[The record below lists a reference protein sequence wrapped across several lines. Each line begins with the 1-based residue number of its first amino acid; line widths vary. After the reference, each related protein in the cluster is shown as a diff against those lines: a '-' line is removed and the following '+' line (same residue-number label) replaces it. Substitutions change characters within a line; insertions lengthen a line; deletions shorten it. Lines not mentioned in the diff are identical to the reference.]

1 MNNKLTTR
9 LLLILFIFGLGLY
22 SLFPTVK
29 YQLLKDKE
37 IPVYDT
43 VVNEEK
49 FADLILKHEILFE
62 MTEDDWE
69 RLEKQ
74 ASEKIQIGTKKKLS
88 KEEVQYLQSKS
99 IKQGLDLKGGIYIV
113 LEVDLPQ
120 LVNNLAKNKD
130 KKFDIFINDL
140 KDGYT
145 NNSVDF
151 FELFDSKATN
161 QDLKL
166 PRYFITYGKTK
177 NQIIEQLKFQADDS
191 INRIIEIIQNRV
203 DQFGVSEPTIQKQGN
218 DRVII
223 ELAGIQDSERAR
235 GLLQS
240 TALLELMIV
249 KDVESTN
256 TIIRQIDNLSY
267 SDNQIGIKS
276 QNEDAT
282 NGGDLF
288 SSDNEVN
295 DLQFSSLLIGIGSDL
310 AIDKENLE
318 QFNSILSQENIKQLL
333 EATGSN
339 FLFSNS
345 SRIFLNDFGEEEE
358 VYIVYHLVNN
368 AELTGGVIENA
379 QVRLSQ
385 SGATA
390 GQPIVQMEMNSAG
403 SREWARITGANI
415 KKRIAIV
422 LDKKVHMAPVIN
434 SQIFGG
440 STVIEGLDSV
450 EEAEDVAIVLRAGAL
465 PVPVT
470 IIDQKIVGPS
480 LGADSVQQGTSS
492 ILIGLVLVVLFII
505 FYYRMSGFI
514 ASFSL
519 IWTLILLL
527 GILALLQ
534 ATLTLPG
541 IAGLILTVGMSIDAN
556 VIIFERIREELRKGK
571 TVRSAIDSGY
581 QRAITTIV
589 DANLTTGIAAGVL
602 YQYGTG
608 PIKGFATVLFWGI
621 VVSMFTAII
630 VTRFL
635 FDFTTSRRNVEKLSI

>member
-1 MNNKLTTR
+1 MNNKLRTR
-9 LLLILFIFGLGLY
+9 LLLILFIFGLGIY
-22 SLFPTVK
+22 SLWPTIK
-29 YQLLKDKE
+29 YQLLSDTEKNNLSKDE
-37 IPVYDT
+37 VEY
-43 VVNEEK
+43 
-49 FADLILKHEILFE
+49 
-62 MTEDDWE
+62 
-69 RLEKQ
+69 LEKN
-74 ASEKIQIGTKKKLS
+74 T
-88 KEEVQYLQSKS
+88 

-130 KKFDIFINDL
+130 KKFDIFLNDL

-177 NQIIEQLKFQADDS
+177 DQIIEQLQFEANDS

-218 DRVII
+218 DRVMI

-256 TIIRQIDNLSY
+256 TIIRQIDNLS
-267 SDNQIGIKS
+267 SSENQIGIKS
-276 QNEDAT
+276 QNDNAT
-282 NGGDLF
+282 NVGDLF

-295 DLQFSSLLIGIGSDL
+295 DLQFSSLLLGIGSDL
-310 AIDKENLE
+310 AVDRENLE
-318 QFNSILSQENIKQLL
+318 QLNSILSQDNVKQLL

-345 SRIFLNDFGEEEE
+345 SKTFLNDFGEEEE
-358 VYIVYHLVNN
+358 VYIIYHLANN

-385 SGATA
+385 SGVTA
-390 GQPIVQMEMNSAG
+390 GQPIVQMEMSSTG

-440 STVIEGLDSV
+440 ATVIEGLDSV
-450 EEAEDVAIVLRAGAL
+450 EEAEDIAIVLRAGAL

-480 LGADSVQQGTSS
+480 LGADSVRQGTSS
-492 ILIGLVLVVLFII
+492 ILIGLVLVILFII

-571 TVRSAIDSGY
+571 TVRSAIDAGY

-635 FDFTTSRRNVEKLSI
+635 FDFTTSRKNLEKLSI

>member
-1 MNNKLTTR
+1 MNSKLRTR
-9 LLLILFIFGLGLY
+9 LLLILFIFGLGIY
-22 SLFPTVK
+22 SLWPTIK
-29 YQLLKDKE
+29 YQLLS
-37 IPVYDT
+37 DT
-43 VVNEEK
+43 EKNNLSKNEVEY
-49 FADLILKHEILFE
+49 
-62 MTEDDWE
+62 
-69 RLEKQ
+69 LEKN
-74 ASEKIQIGTKKKLS
+74 T
-88 KEEVQYLQSKS
+88 

-120 LVNNLAKNKD
+120 LVNNLANNKD

-345 SRIFLNDFGEEEE
+345 SRTFLNDFGEEEE

-385 SGATA
+385 SGVTA
-390 GQPIVQMEMNSAG
+390 GQPLVQMEMNSAG

-440 STVIEGLDSV
+440 STVIEGLDSI
-450 EEAEDVAIVLRAGAL
+450 EEAEDIAIVLRAGAL

>member
-1 MNNKLTTR
+1 MDNKLRTR
-9 LLLILFIFGLGLY
+9 LLLILFIFGLGIY
-22 SLFPTVK
+22 SLWPTIK
-29 YQLLKDKE
+29 YQLLSDTEKNNLSKDE
-37 IPVYDT
+37 VEY
-43 VVNEEK
+43 
-49 FADLILKHEILFE
+49 
-62 MTEDDWE
+62 
-69 RLEKQ
+69 LEKN
-74 ASEKIQIGTKKKLS
+74 T
-88 KEEVQYLQSKS
+88 

-130 KKFDIFINDL
+130 KKFDIFLNDL

-177 NQIIEQLKFQADDS
+177 DQIIEQLKFEANDS

-249 KDVESTN
+249 KDIESTN
-256 TIIRQIDNLSY
+256 TIIRQIDNLSF
-267 SDNQIGIKS
+267 SDNQIGINS
-276 QNEDAT
+276 NNEDST
-282 NGGDLF
+282 NVGDLF
-288 SSDNEVN
+288 SSDDEVN
-295 DLQFSSLLIGIGSDL
+295 NLKFSSLLIGIGSDL
-310 AIDKENLE
+310 AVDEENLE
-318 QFNSILSQENIKQLL
+318 QLNNILSQENIKQLL

-345 SRIFLNDFGEEEE
+345 SRTFLNDFGEEEE
-358 VYIVYHLVNN
+358 IYIVYHLVNN

-385 SGATA
+385 SGVTA
-390 GQPIVQMEMNSAG
+390 GQPIVQMEMSSAG

-450 EEAEDVAIVLRAGAL
+450 EEAEDIAIVLRAGAL

-480 LGADSVQQGTSS
+480 LGADSVQQGTTS

>member
-1 MNNKLTTR
+1 MNNKLRTR
-9 LLLILFIFGLGLY
+9 LLLILFIFGLGIY
-22 SLFPTVK
+22 SLWPTIK
-29 YQLLKDKE
+29 YQLLSDTEKNNLSKDE
-37 IPVYDT
+37 VEY
-43 VVNEEK
+43 
-49 FADLILKHEILFE
+49 
-62 MTEDDWE
+62 
-69 RLEKQ
+69 LEKN
-74 ASEKIQIGTKKKLS
+74 T
-88 KEEVQYLQSKS
+88 

-130 KKFDIFINDL
+130 KKFDIFLNDL

-177 NQIIEQLKFQADDS
+177 NQIIEQLQFEANDS

-218 DRVII
+218 DRVMI

-256 TIIRQIDNLSY
+256 TIIRQIDNLS
-267 SDNQIGIKS
+267 SSENQIGIKS
-276 QNEDAT
+276 QNDNAT
-282 NGGDLF
+282 NVGDLF

-295 DLQFSSLLIGIGSDL
+295 DLQFSSLLLGIGSDL
-310 AIDKENLE
+310 AVDEENLE
-318 QFNSILSQENIKQLL
+318 QLNSILSQDNVKQLL

-339 FLFSNS
+339 FLFSNTS
-345 SRIFLNDFGEEEE
+345 KTFLNDFGEEEE
-358 VYIVYHLVNN
+358 VYIIYHLANN

-385 SGATA
+385 SGVTA

-440 STVIEGLDSV
+440 GTVIEGLDSV
-450 EEAEDVAIVLRAGAL
+450 EEAEDIAIVLRAGAL

-480 LGADSVQQGTSS
+480 LGADSVRQGTSS
-492 ILIGLVLVVLFII
+492 ILIGLVLVILFII

-556 VIIFERIREELRKGK
+556 VIIFERIREELKKGK
-571 TVRSAIDSGY
+571 TVRSAIDAGY

-589 DANLTTGIAAGVL
+589 DANLTTGIAAGIL

-635 FDFTTSRRNVEKLSI
+635 FDFTTSRKNLEKLSI